1 MKFNSNRI
9 FTGQA
14 KTFEDVVKSYTEKK
28 LVKTASV
35 KVAEKDEA
43 ESSGQLKVEPL
54 HQKGESTEATPSSG
68 CKCDKKEA
76 PSSGQPEAEAKLVN
90 EPKVEDKKADA
101 TVTTKEAEF
110 STKKCP
116 ECGMCGGLCKCK
128 GKGKGKGKG
137 DCDGTG
143 KGDGECNKDKKIEK
157 EGDDDADDTDAE
169 AKAKEAI
176 KAASTG
182 NFVKIANLDS
192 KTKSWLNTY
201 WKKLFP
207 ASFVDAML
215 ADK

>member
-1 MKFNSNRI
+1 MQFISNRI
-9 FTGQA
+9 FTGKA

-28 LVKTASV
+28 AVVKTASV

-54 HQKGESTEATPSSG
+54 HQKGESTEATPSTG
-68 CKCDKKEA
+68 GKADNKEA

-90 EPKVEDKKADA
+90 EPKVEDKKAEA
-101 TVTTKEAEF
+101 TETTKEAGF
-110 STKKCP
+110 DTKPCGA
-116 ECGMCGGLCKCK
+116 CGMCGGLCKCK
-128 GKGKGKGKG
+128 
-137 DCDGTG
+137 
-143 KGDGECNKDKKIEK
+143 KDDKVKK
-157 EGDDDADDTDAE
+157 EGDDDSDDDTE

-176 KAASTG
+176 RAAAQG

>member
-1 MKFNSNRI
+1 MQFISNRI
-9 FTGQA
+9 FTGKT

-28 LVKTASV
+28 SVVKTASV

-43 ESSGQLKVEPL
+43 ESSGQLAVEPL
-54 HQKGESTEATPSSG
+54 HQKGESTEATPNG
-68 CKCDKKEA
+68 GGKADKKEA

-90 EPKVEDKKADA
+90 EPKVEDKKAEA
-101 TVTTKEAEF
+101 TETTKEAGF
-110 STKKCP
+110 DTKPCGD
-116 ECGMCGGLCKCK
+116 CGMCGGLCKCK
-128 GKGKGKGKG
+128 
-137 DCDGTG
+137 
-143 KGDGECNKDKKIEK
+143 KDAKIEK
-157 EGDDDADDTDAE
+157 EGDDDDNNDDDVE

-176 KAASTG
+176 KAASQG

-192 KTKSWLNTY
+192 KTKSWLSTY

>member
-54 HQKGESTEATPSSG
+54 HQKGESTEATPSGG

-90 EPKVEDKKADA
+90 EPKVEDKKAA

-116 ECGMCGGLCKCK
+116 NCNMCGGLCKC
-128 GKGKGKGKG
+128 
-137 DCDGTG
+137 
-143 KGDGECNKDKKIEK
+143 DKKDDAPVEK
-157 EGDDDADDTDAE
+157 EGDDDTDDADTE